1 MALEEH
7 SDLLDN
13 LIEQTQDSARGFLS
27 AQSDVTDAD
36 LSAKFDE
43 LTARRAELVDEL
55 QRAARRVGSDSDAD
69 EESSPLEALERGWLS
84 IKAAMTIEHDK
95 TDALVLAN
103 RVENEDEVL
112 EAYDEALQQSLP
124 PELQQLL
131 RRQRQQIEETREELA
146 QLEEAVR
153 ASSDY
158 EQR

>member
-13 LIEQTQDSARGFLS
+13 LIEQAQDSARGFLS